1 MKKIMLSSIVLL
13 PLVVLLILTL
23 GGMVVSKTN
32 YIYVERVEFTQT
44 DTLVLIK
51 DGEERPTAKLSV
63 NVLPLRASNAAV
75 RFASDDESIVTVDEK
90 GVVTGVDYGETFVR
104 VYSQE
109 NGALS
114 AARRVRVTDDAV
126 HRIEIENA
134 PSVLYTGQ
142 SAALSAKVYPQD
154 GPDTRVV

>member
-1 MKKIMLSSIVLL
+1 MKKIMLSSLVLL
-13 PLVVLLILTL
+13 PLIVLLILTL

-75 RFASDDESIVTVDEK
+75 RFASELVRHAMQITPEQPDYEVR
-90 GVVTGVDYGETFVR
+90 GVSFE
-104 VYSQE
+104 
-109 NGALS
+109 
-114 AARRVRVTDDAV
+114 
-126 HRIEIENA
+126 
-134 PSVLYTGQ
+134 SVLGDVT
-142 SAALSAKVYPQD
+142 ALLA
-154 GPDTRVV
+154 